1 MQKYLRDSSEF
12 QNVYRH
18 GQRYD
23 GASITVFVLENNS
36 LQHRLGVTASRKAV
50 GQAVQRNRAKRLI
63 RESFRSNQ
71 KSLDALNFHYDW
83 VVNAKAQLLTKRLN
97 APATEFAE
105 IIEKVGKIENT
116 RDR

>member
-1 MQKYLRDSSEF
+1 MQQYLRDSSEF

-23 GASITVFVLENNS
+23 GTFITVFVLQNRS
-36 LQHRLGVTASRKAV
+36 LHHRLGVTASRKAV
-50 GQAVQRNRAKRLI
+50 GKAVLRNRAKRLI

-71 KSLDALNFHYDW
+71 KSLRSLNLYYDW
-83 VVNAKAQLLTKRLN
+83 VVNAKATLLTERLN

-105 IIEKVGKIENT
+105 IIEKVGKVENT
-116 RDR
+116 SDR